1 MEVDI
6 GQIFTVL
13 QSWAPMVKYKAIYD
27 HLKMAKNDFVGPTL
41 WKMVKIEI
49 FQKCPKWVLG
59 VILTIKIDLGTKNR
73 PRGMFSGFLMELHF
87 WA

>member
-41 WKMVKIEI
+41 WKMVKIE
-49 FQKCPKWVLG
+49 FVPKMPKMSSRGNFDRQNRFRDQK
-59 VILTIKIDLGTKNR
+59 
-73 PRGMFSGFLMELHF
+73 
-87 WA
+87 

>member
-13 QSWAPMVKYKAIYD
+13 QSWAPTVKYKAIYD

-41 WKMVKIEI
+41 WKMVKIEF
-49 FQKCPKWVLG
+49 FQKWQNELKWALG
-59 VILTIKIDLGTKNR
+59 VILTGQNR
-73 PRGMFSGFLMELHF
+73 FRDPK
-87 WA
+87 